1 MIKSSNVKRN
11 KSPEHLITLSTR
23 ELEVL
28 QLIVMEKT
36 TAEIGDILFIS
47 EHTIKTHRKNIMNKL
62 GAINMA
68 GMVRRAYEEGFLML
82 G

>member
-1 MIKSSNVKRN
+1 MQSRTDQHTIK
-11 KSPEHLITLSTR
+11 LSAR

-36 TAEIGDILFIS
+36 TCEIGNILYITPD
-47 EHTIKTHRKNIMNKL
+47 TIKTHRKSIMIKL

-68 GMVRRAYEEGFLML
+68 GMVRRAYEAGLL
-82 G
+82 VLS

>member
-1 MIKSSNVKRN
+1 MMRN
-11 KSPEHLITLSTR
+11 KSHDYIIKLSAR

-36 TAEIGDILFIS
+36 TSGIGSILYIS
-47 EHTIKTHRKNIMNKL
+47 EHTIKSHRKNITTKL

-68 GMVRRAYEEGFLML
+68 GMVRRAYEAGVLVL

>member
-1 MIKSSNVKRN
+1 MESQYHHHIIK
-11 KSPEHLITLSTR
+11 LSTR
-23 ELEVL
+23 EIEVL

-36 TAEIGDILFIS
+36 TSEIGEILYIAPD
-47 EHTIKTHRKNIMNKL
+47 TIKTHRKNIMQKL

-68 GMVRRAYEEGFLML
+68 GMVRRAFETGYLVL

>member
-1 MIKSSNVKRN
+1 MKIMQNN
-11 KSPEHLITLSTR
+11 SPDHTIHLSAR

-36 TAEIGDILFIS
+36 TPEIGDILYIS
-47 EHTIKTHRKNIMNKL
+47 EHTIKTHRKNIMVKL
-62 GAINMA
+62 GAINMP
-68 GMVRRAYEEGFLML
+68 GMVRRAYEEGLLVL

>member
-1 MIKSSNVKRN
+1 MQNPIYQ
-11 KSPEHLITLSTR
+11 PTLKLTTR
-23 ELEVL
+23 ELEIL

-36 TAEIGDILFIS
+36 TSEIGSILFITS
-47 EHTIKTHRKNIMNKL
+47 DTIKTHRKNIMLKL

-68 GMVRRAYEEGFLML
+68 GMVRRAFESGVLQV

>member
-1 MIKSSNVKRN
+1 MQN
-11 KSPEHLITLSTR
+11 KSPDHTIHLSTR

-36 TAEIGDILFIS
+36 TSEIGDILYIS
-47 EHTIKTHRKNIMNKL
+47 EHTIKTHRKNIMLKL

-68 GMVRRAYEEGFLML
+68 GMVRRAYEEGLL
-82 G
+82 VLA

>member
-1 MIKSSNVKRN
+1 MTQN
-11 KSPEHLITLSTR
+11 KSRDHIINLSAR

-36 TAEIGDILFIS
+36 TAEIGDILFIT

-68 GMVRRAYEEGFLML
+68 GMVRRAFEEGLL
-82 G
+82 IL